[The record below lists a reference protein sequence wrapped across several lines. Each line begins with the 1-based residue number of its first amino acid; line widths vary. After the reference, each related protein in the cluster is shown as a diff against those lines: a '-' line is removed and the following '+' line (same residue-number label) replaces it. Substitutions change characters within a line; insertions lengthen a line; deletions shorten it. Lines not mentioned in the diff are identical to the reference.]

1 MACQIFD
8 KTTDTLASTSD
19 WKCLASLPLMSS
31 DSDNGIVQVQ
41 FVNGYASLAA
51 FIASDADKS
60 TAIYRRFDRLS
71 ARNLL
76 FLQSELE
83 ELQGLQDEY
92 DEEDKKGMT
101 EQQATIRNLAILK
114 ERAGGNDE
122 NAESARKRLKLQN
135 AITEKMKS
143 YSMQHVL

>member
-1 MACQIFD
+1 MTNDPEDGRVEI
-8 KTTDTLASTSD
+8 
-19 WKCLASLPLMSS
+19 
-31 DSDNGIVQVQ
+31 Q

-83 ELQGLQDEY
+83 ELQALQDKY
-92 DEEDKKGMT
+92 DEEDNKGTT

-114 ERAGGNDE
+114 ERASEEGGNGD
-122 NAESARKRLKLQN
+122 AAKARIELQN
-135 AITEKMKS
+135 TITEKMKS
-143 YSMQHVL
+143 YSMQPVLRF